1 MVHIFRKVACLFA
14 EDFVYSHFVGG
25 KTIFLY
31 TMLKKQLYMAPE
43 AEPLVVQIE
52 GVICESGEFPI
63 NGFEEEGGPLGI
75 TFLPESLL

>member
-52 GVICESGEFPI
+52 GVICQSDVNANTVEP
-63 NGFEEEGGPLGI
+63 GI
-75 TFLPESLL
+75 LDDWGVFNLL